1 MAYSLRILIWMSNFY
16 SSRLN
21 TTTVIMLI
29 YTLPLL
35 VLKLKYHLRNRIISE
50 SHTVPWLL
58 LKTFFTLK
66 VTWKVSVLGSTSPW
80 DTTLASTMSGLICTN
95 SLRLHW
101 GHFGTW
107 VKTGSKVGC
116 FWANIGPKSIKRI
129 KLWFIIP
136 SLMNDTCR
144 LLHEKIAQRSVL
156 KRKISWTDDE
166 RTNETNERSLVHD
179 KSG

>member
-1 MAYSLRILIWMSNFY
+1 M
-16 SSRLN
+16 
-21 TTTVIMLI
+21 
-29 YTLPLL
+29 
-35 VLKLKYHLRNRIISE
+35 
-50 SHTVPWLL
+50 PWLL

-107 VKTGSKVGC
+107 VKTGSKLGC
-116 FWANIGPKSIKRI
+116 FWANIGPKSIKSM

-136 SLMNDTCR
+136 SLMDDTCR

-156 KRKISWTDDE
+156 KRKISWTYDG

-179 KSG
+179 KSGWLIFINWRITSTKSEIKQDQQNQFINLCRKTEWKNSTIFCS